1 MYIPIDSSLLPT
13 RLSFMVGMAVWIRDF
28 KLFRDKHGLLFK
40 AYLPMAG
47 LLNRGQD
54 LYLRLALKD
63 NGWVTYLMGWIDR
76 SKELVEIT
84 HVATIG
90 LHVFSSR

>member
-40 AYLPMAG
+40 AYLSMAG
-47 LLNRGQD
+47 LLNRGFD
-54 LYLRLALKD
+54 LYLRLALEGG
-63 NGWVTYLMGWIDR
+63 GWVMNLTGWIGI
-76 SKELVEIT
+76 SNEVVEIVHAVT
-84 HVATIG
+84 IEVHV
-90 LHVFSSR
+90 VSS